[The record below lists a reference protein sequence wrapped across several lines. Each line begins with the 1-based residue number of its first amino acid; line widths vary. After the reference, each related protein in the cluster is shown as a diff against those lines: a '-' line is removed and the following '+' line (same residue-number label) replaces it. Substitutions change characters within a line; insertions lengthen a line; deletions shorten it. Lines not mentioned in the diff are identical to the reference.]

1 LSGQARAAGGRGV
14 AILLAGAFVAGFWS
28 GGSLWQGVGEVLPVR
43 MPEGSRPEQ
52 ATVMAPDPE
61 PAPVVAATLPMPVA
75 AESVELAAPLPPA
88 RIPLPKPV
96 LATELTAATLAS
108 IAPEQ
113 RVGKETETASV
124 RVAAEI
130 FGSFYQ
136 AARRAD
142 LPTAA
147 VDELVKLLSW
157 DVDFQRDIHPG
168 DRFEVVLDRPDV
180 RGGRVLREGGIA
192 YVALRLRDR
201 AIEAYRYTNR
211 DGSTGYYDGEGRP
224 LRKWLLCTPVDG
236 ARLSSLFGPR
246 RHPVLR
252 FTRMHKGIDFA
263 ASTGTP
269 IFAAADGQ
277 IEVQGRN
284 RGYGKYVRIRH
295 TSDYST
301 AYAHLSRFAAGL
313 KAGSRVQQGQ
323 VIGYVGSSGLATGPH
338 LHYEVLK
345 GGTQVNP
352 MGLKLASA
360 GALAGPDLRRFRQV
374 RAELDELRGNLAG
387 GSVVAQASH

>member
-1 LSGQARAAGGRGV
+1 
-14 AILLAGAFVAGFWS
+14 
-28 GGSLWQGVGEVLPVR
+28 
-43 MPEGSRPEQ
+43 M
-52 ATVMAPDPE
+52 
-61 PAPVVAATLPMPVA
+61 
-75 AESVELAAPLPPA
+75 
-88 RIPLPKPV
+88 
-96 LATELTAATLAS
+96 
-108 IAPEQ
+108 
-113 RVGKETETASV
+113 
-124 RVAAEI
+124 
-130 FGSFYQ
+130 
-136 AARRAD
+136 
-142 LPTAA
+142 
-147 VDELVKLLSW
+147 
-157 DVDFQRDIHPG
+157 
-168 DRFEVVLDRPDV
+168 
-180 RGGRVLREGGIA
+180 
-192 YVALRLRDR
+192 ALRLRDR

-224 LRKWLLCTPVDG
+224 LRKWLLRTPVDG

-313 KAGSRVQQGQ
+313 KAGRRVQQGQ

-352 MGLKLASA
+352 MGLKLAAA

>member
-1 LSGQARAAGGRGV
+1 M
-14 AILLAGAFVAGFWS
+14 
-28 GGSLWQGVGEVLPVR
+28 WQGVDEVLPVT
-43 MPEGSRPEQ
+43 MPEASRPEQ

-75 AESVELAAPLPPA
+75 AEPVELAPPLPPA

-96 LATELTAATLAS
+96 LATELTAATLAG

-124 RVAAEI
+124 RVATEI
-130 FGSFYQ
+130 SGSFYQ

-168 DRFEVVLDRPDV
+168 DRFEVVLDRPAV
-180 RGGRVLREGGIA
+180 GGGRVLREGGIA

-224 LRKWLLCTPVDG
+224 LRKWLLRTPVDG

-313 KAGSRVQQGQ
+313 KAGRRVQQGQ

-352 MGLKLASA
+352 MGLKLAAA

>member
-1 LSGQARAAGGRGV
+1 LSGQARAAGSRGV

-28 GGSLWQGVGEVLPVR
+28 GGSLWQGVEQVLPVTV
-43 MPEGSRPEQ
+43 PEASRPEQ
-52 ATVMAPDPE
+52 ATVPAPDPE
-61 PAPVVAATLPMPVA
+61 PTQVVAASLPLPVVVEPAELPM
-75 AESVELAAPLPPA
+75 SPLPPV
-88 RIPLPKPV
+88 RMPLPKPE
-96 LATELTAATLAS
+96 LAVATPAS
-108 IAPEQ
+108 VAPG
-113 RVGKETETASV
+113 RGPGKEQGNV

-130 FGSFYQ
+130 SGNFYQ
-136 AARRAD
+136 AARRAA
-142 LPTAA
+142 LPATA

-168 DRFEVVLDRPDV
+168 DRFEVILERPADTS
-180 RGGRVLREGGIA
+180 GPVLRNTGIA

-224 LRKWLLCTPVDG
+224 LRKWLLRTPVDG

-263 ASTGTP
+263 APTGTP

-295 TSDYST
+295 GGDYST

-313 KAGSRVQQGQ
+313 KAGKRVQQGQ

-352 MGLKLASA
+352 MGLKLAAA

-387 GSVVAQASH
+387 ESVVAQASP